1 MIDFLQT
8 MSMTSARQL
17 LLSIVAITIGT
28 ALPAAAQQDST
39 QDLKAAAAALIAQRV
54 QFYNKK
60 DAAGIAAELPRMRFL
75 SSCCPDSKCCA
86 EKQKSRSTTNSSL
99 MPAPPA
105 LIKRSRRWS

>member
-39 QDLKAAAAALIAQRV
+39 QAFKAAAAALIAQRV

-60 DAAGIAAELPRMRFL
+60 DAAVFDAGATSF
-75 SSCCPDSKCCA
+75 D
-86 EKQKSRSTTNSSL
+86 QG
-99 MPAPPA
+99 
-105 LIKRSRRWS
+105 SRRWS